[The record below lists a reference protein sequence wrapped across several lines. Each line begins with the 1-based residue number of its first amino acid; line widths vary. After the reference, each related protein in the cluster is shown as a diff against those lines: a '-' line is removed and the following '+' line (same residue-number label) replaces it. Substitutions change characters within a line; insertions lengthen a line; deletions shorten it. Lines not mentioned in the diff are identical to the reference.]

1 MPERPDI
8 PHGQARHPDT
18 RHPVAPQPAPG
29 RAVPSPALPPS
40 AGTRPTDVTPHASG
54 TLASGT
60 LRLPARVH
68 FGHGS
73 RALLPDLVAL
83 HGSRVLLV
91 ADPFLSATP
100 YLDELSGALASAGLA
115 VRIHSDITPELPA
128 GSLDAAAAV
137 AREYDTE
144 VVLAVGGGSAL
155 DAAKLIALLCV
166 HEGPLS
172 RYYGENLVPG
182 PVLPVVAVP
191 TTAGT
196 GSEVTPVAVV
206 SDPDRELKVG
216 ISSPFLVPAA
226 AVVDPDL
233 TLGAPRAV
241 TAHSGIDALVHAAE
255 SYTARSLDTGR
266 PPDTGRP
273 VPDPAPVPGPAPVL
287 DPARVPVFTGRNPLA
302 EPMALRA
309 AALLGPW
316 LPVAVREPSHRQAR
330 HQVALGAL
338 SAGIAFGSTGTH
350 LCHALQYAV
359 GALTRTPHG
368 LGTGLLLPYVLD
380 TLRAEPEGAER
391 VAAFGAALEQV
402 PTHEASPGRTVARVA
417 EINRAIGVPASLREI
432 GVGRDQFPRLADLAL
447 KSARLLAIAPVE
459 PTRDLLLDII
469 RRAHAGTLDDRT
481 VA

>member
-1 MPERPDI
+1 M
-8 PHGQARHPDT
+8 AL
-18 RHPVAPQPAPG
+18 
-29 RAVPSPALPPS
+29 SPTGLPPY
-40 AGTRPTDVTPHASG
+40 
-54 TLASGT
+54 ASGT
-60 LRLPARVH
+60 LRLPGRVH

-83 HGSRVLLV
+83 HGRRVLLV
-91 ADPFLSATP
+91 ADPFLTATP
-100 YLDELSGALASAGLA
+100 YLDELTGALSSAGLA
-115 VRIHSDITPELPA
+115 VRIRTDITPELPA
-128 GSLDAAAAV
+128 GSLDAAAAA
-137 AREYDTE
+137 AREHGTE

-166 HEGPLS
+166 HDGPLS

-206 SDPDRELKVG
+206 SDPERELKVG
-216 ISSPFLVPAA
+216 ISSPFLVPAV

-255 SYTARSLDTGR
+255 SYTARPLDTGR
-266 PPDTGRP
+266 SPDTGL
-273 VPDPAPVPGPAPVL
+273 PAPVPVPVPVSESAPVSVS
-287 DPARVPVFTGRNPLA
+287 VPVFTGRNALA

-309 AALLGPW
+309 AELLGPW

-350 LCHALQYAV
+350 LCHALQYPV
-359 GALTRTPHG
+359 GALTGTPHG

-380 TLRAEPEGAER
+380 TVRAVPEGAER
-391 VAAFGAALEQV
+391 VAAFGAALEHL
-402 PTHEASPGRTVARVA
+402 PAHEASAARTVARVA
-417 EINRAIGVPASLREI
+417 EINRAVGIPASLREI
-432 GVGRDQFPRLADLAL
+432 GVGRDQFARLADLAL
-447 KSARLLAIAPVE
+447 RSARLLAIAPVE

-481 VA
+481 AA